1 MIVAFQGTR
10 GAYSEGAA
18 RGFFGDSISTLPS
31 PSFAEAAE
39 SVESGRAAR
48 AVLPVENSIE
58 GSVGETH
65 DLLAVSDLAAV
76 GEVYHHIEHC
86 LIGSGRPDQ
95 VREVYSHPQA
105 LGQCRKFI
113 ESKKLRTVPT
123 YDTAGSVDIV
133 RELGRADAACI
144 ASRQAARMHGL
155 PVIAEGV
162 ADRQDNHTRF
172 LVVAPRGA
180 PRPPGADK
188 TSVIFSLRHERGAL
202 FRILACFDGA
212 GINLTRIES
221 RPTRSAAW
229 EYNFYVDFEGSEGQ
243 EAADAALGC
252 VRGQAVF
259 FKSLG
264 SYRSARSRAACGR

>member
-18 RGFFGDSISTLPS
+18 REFFGGSAQMLPA

-39 SVESGRAAR
+39 AVESGRAGR

-58 GSVGETH
+58 GSVGEAH
-65 DLLAVSDLAAV
+65 DLLAVSALSAV
-76 GEVYHHIEHC
+76 GEIYHHIEHC
-86 LIGSGRPDQ
+86 LIGSGKLGG
-95 VREVYSHPQA
+95 VGTVYSHPQA

-113 ESKKLRTVPT
+113 ESRGLKTIPT
-123 YDTAGSVDIV
+123 YDTAGSVEIV
-133 RELGRADAACI
+133 RSLGRDDSACI

-155 PVIAEGV
+155 PVISEGI
-162 ADRQDNHTRF
+162 ADRADNRTRF
-172 LVVAPRGA
+172 LVLARGA

-202 FRILACFDGA
+202 FRAVSCFNGA

-243 EAADAALGC
+243 AAVDEALEG
-252 VRGQAVF
+252 VRKEAVF

-264 SYRSARSRAACGR
+264 SYESAKSRAACGR

>member
-18 RGFFGDSISTLPS
+18 REFFGDGASTLPS
-31 PSFAEAAE
+31 ASFADAAGA
-39 SVESGRAAR
+39 VESGRAER

-58 GSVGETH
+58 GSVGEVH
-65 DLLAVSDLAAV
+65 DLLAVSRLSAV
-76 GEVYHHIEHC
+76 GEIYHHIEHC
-86 LIGSGRPDQ
+86 LIGNGRLDG
-95 VREVYSHPQA
+95 VRTVYSHPQA

-113 ESKKLRTVPT
+113 ESRGLKTIPT
-123 YDTAGSVDIV
+123 YDTAGSVQIV
-133 RELGRADAACI
+133 RDLGGAEAACI
-144 ASRQAARMHGL
+144 ASRQAARTHGL
-155 PVIAEGV
+155 PVISEGI
-162 ADRQDNHTRF
+162 ADRQDNRTRF
-172 LVVAPRGA
+172 LVLADGA
-180 PRPPGADK
+180 ARPPDADK

-202 FRILACFDGA
+202 FRAVSCFNGS

-243 EAADAALGC
+243 GNVDEALEG
-252 VRGQAVF
+252 VRKEAVF

-264 SYRSARSRAACGR
+264 SYRSAKTRGACGR